1 MDFAI
6 DFRCPRHLFYE
17 DELLGNYATNASIFD
32 IATIS
37 NQQTVSHPETSI
49 CMLSACSST
58 HKVV

>member
-17 DELLGNYATNASIFD
+17 GDALANYATSASMFD

-37 NQQTVSHPETSI
+37 NKQSHI
-49 CMLSACSST
+49 
-58 HKVV
+58 

>member
-6 DFRCPRHLFYE
+6 VFRCPRHLFYE

-37 NQQTVSHPETSI
+37 NQIYLSI